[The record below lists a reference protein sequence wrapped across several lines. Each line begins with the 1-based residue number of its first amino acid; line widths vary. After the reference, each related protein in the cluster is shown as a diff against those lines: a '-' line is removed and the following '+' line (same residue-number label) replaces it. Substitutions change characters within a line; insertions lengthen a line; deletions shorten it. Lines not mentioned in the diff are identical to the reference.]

1 MSDAHAAPTE
11 NKVVVYTEGGC
22 APKPGPGGWAAILI
36 RGTREKVLKGGELHS
51 TNNRMELM
59 ATISALE
66 RIKPGSEVEIHTDSQ
81 YVRDGITKYI
91 NNWKRNGWRT
101 VSKEPV
107 KNEDLWRR
115 LDAAV
120 QAHTVNWR
128 WVKGHSGNHYNER
141 ADKLVHEARLE
152 AKHGVDPGH
161 VAPSDHSA
169 PAKRKRRAVAKPR
182 ST

>member
-1 MSDAHAAPTE
+1 MSNAHSVPAE
-11 NKVVVYTEGGC
+11 NKVVVYTDGGC
-22 APKPGPGGWAAILI
+22 APTNPGPGGWAAILI

-59 ATISALE
+59 AAISALE
-66 RIKPGSEVEIHTDSQ
+66 GIKPGSEVEMHTDSQ

-101 VSKEPV
+101 ASKEPV

-120 QAHTVNWR
+120 QAHTVNWH
-128 WVKGHSGNHYNER
+128 WVKGHSGDTHNDR
-141 ADKLVHEARLE
+141 ADELVHEAREDLRRG
-152 AKHGVDPGH
+152 ANPSL
-161 VAPSDHSA
+161 VAPRETRASRR
-169 PAKRKRRAVAKPR
+169 RK
-182 ST
+182 